1 MTTYFVDLANEL
13 RTLSWPALELI
24 ARDEYDVDPDNF
36 DTKEELVQACVAR
49 EQYAAF
55 H

>member
-1 MTTYFVDLANEL
+1 MDTYFVNLVNEL
-13 RTLSWPALELI
+13 RSLSWPALEMI
-24 ARDEYDVDPDNF
+24 AQEDYGVNPDQYE
-36 DTKEELVQACVAR
+36 TKEELVQACVAR